1 MNRKEFGRLLAA
13 LRQDL
18 DWKQSELAEYAEVDD
33 AVISQMERGVKKFF
47 EPDLLFKLANALQL
61 TTLERREFFLAASGL
76 DRKQSVRQP
85 SIGISTDTH
94 NLRKMLD
101 RLVKL
106 TGEILLP
113 AFLCDVYSDVIA
125 ANNMILELFKIP
137 PSVLETAGSI
147 PGGYN
152 TVRINFGREL
162 VARTHV
168 MDQWEEY
175 AINSMRAFREN
186 SFRYRAEPYF
196 KYLIKTFRN
205 PVEFPFFDRYWK
217 LVLSSEQDKE
227 ANVDYFSYNHKEYGD
242 LKYLASTT
250 VSITLYGEL
259 FLTHYI
265 PCDDRTTQVF
275 HRIKEQVGAGAPR
288 FAPWP
293 EKHIP

>member
-1 MNRKEFGRLLAA
+1 LAA